1 MQQQGVARFVARA
14 IALGCAMAALPLAPA
29 YAQESTDRADQADLS
44 EVVVTARK
52 REESLLEVPLSVTA
66 FTADALLET
75 GITDITQIAT
85 LTPGFAMQNNSRN
98 NDQPFF
104 RGMSVNS
111 FFRDQQLASSF
122 IDGVFVQGL
131 ARTVDL
137 NTEIERVE
145 VIRGPQSA
153 LFGRSTFSG
162 AINYVTKKPTND
174 WSGQLFLRAGQHARR
189 DFSANVGGPIID
201 GKLQF
206 RANLR
211 IQDYDGAFKN
221 ALDGLPVGGEKT
233 EGGSLALRFTPT
245 DSLEILLRGS
255 STKLEDGHPTNVVL
269 PATINNCSNG
279 GLRRYYCGTLP
290 IPSQVSLNLTSVE
303 GGYRNTDQKRSYLEI
318 NWDLG
323 DFRLTSNTS
332 YNDEQ
337 FDYYIDGD
345 GSPNAVLGGLLH
357 SRFIEDFRDK
367 AQELRIESQGDGRLS
382 WLAGLNYFDGDYEI
396 YQRRPTTSIPN
407 TSNSVNRAVFVSGSW
422 DFTDRWTLGVDAR
435 YQRDE
440 VKVINPA
447 GVTILSATTNNFLP
461 RVIVDFK
468 PVEGSMYFVSAAK
481 GSRPATFNSNSQT
494 PPQFRTVDE
503 QEIWSYELG
512 GKWRLLDGRMSL
524 AATAFFIDW
533 DNQTT
538 QLQIVG
544 LNGSPLVIVQNIGQ
558 TQIPGLEVELTTQLT
573 DNWNIRA
580 TLARVQA
587 EYKKINS
594 TVCRDVYGDITC
606 GGDREL
612 QNTPKLTM
620 SLGSFYRRE
629 VTNGWDWYLNGDVS
643 YRSAMYVS
651 EVNLAKNPA
660 ATVANLRTGFEKGP
674 WNVALFVENLTDED
688 TPAFATR
695 TSDFGTSTANGGPYG
710 YQLALRKPREWG
722 VTASYRF

>member
-1 MQQQGVARFVARA
+1 MQQNSVPRYVATAIAMGCAAAAAVAPSHAQQQGARA
-14 IALGCAMAALPLAPA
+14 D
-29 YAQESTDRADQADLS
+29 ETDLS

-52 REESLLEVPLSVTA
+52 REESLLEVPISITA
-66 FTADALLET
+66 LTADALQEN
-75 GITDITQIAT
+75 GITDITQVAT

-111 FFRDQQLASSF
+111 LFRDQQLASSF

-137 NTEIERVE
+137 NTEVERVE

-174 WSGQLFLRAGQHARR
+174 WSGRLFVKAGENGRA
-189 DFSANVGGPIID
+189 DLSANVGGPIVD

-211 IQDYDGAFKN
+211 LQDYDGAFRN
-221 ALDGLPVGGEKT
+221 STDGLPVGSEKT

-255 STKLEDGHPTNVVL
+255 ATKLEDGHPPNVIL

-290 IPSQVSLNLTSVE
+290 IPSQVSLNLASVN
-303 GGYRNTDQKRSYLEI
+303 GGYRNTDQKRSYLQV

-323 DFRLTSNTS
+323 DYLVTSNTS

-337 FDYYIDGD
+337 FDYFIDGD
-345 GSPNAVLGGLLH
+345 GTSVAVLGGLLH

-367 AQELRIESQGDGRLS
+367 AQELRVESQGEGRLK

-396 YQRRPTTSIPN
+396 YQLRPTVSVPN
-407 TSNSVNRAVFVSGSW
+407 TSNSVNRAVFVSGTWEFS
-422 DFTDRWTLGVDAR
+422 DRWGLGVDAR

-440 VKVINPA
+440 VRVINPA
-447 GVTILSATTNNFLP
+447 GVTILAATTNNFLP
-461 RVIVDFK
+461 RVILDFK
-468 PVEGSMYFVSAAK
+468 PVDGSMYFLSAAK

-503 QEIWSYELG
+503 QQIWSYELG
-512 GKWRLLDGRMSL
+512 GKWRLFDGRATL

-533 DNQTT
+533 DDQTT
-538 QLQIVG
+538 QLQVVG

-558 TQIPGLEVELTTQLT
+558 TQIPGLELELSTRITE
-573 DNWNIRA
+573 NWNVRA

-612 QNTPKLTM
+612 QNTPKLTV
-620 SLGSFYRRE
+620 SLASYYQRE
-629 VTNGWDWYLNGDVS
+629 VANGWDWFFNGDVS
-643 YRSAMYVS
+643 YRSAMYVA

-674 WNVALFVENLTDED
+674 WNLALFVDNVTNED
-688 TPAFATR
+688 APAFATR